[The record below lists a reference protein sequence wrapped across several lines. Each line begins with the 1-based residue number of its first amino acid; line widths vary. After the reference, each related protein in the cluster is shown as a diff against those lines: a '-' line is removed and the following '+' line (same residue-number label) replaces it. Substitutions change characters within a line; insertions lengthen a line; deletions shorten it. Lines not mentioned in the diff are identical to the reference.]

1 MIHGANV
8 YLRRV
13 GNTLTVA
20 AGIGVVMTFQQNWAA
35 IKIGDG
41 LYTEVHTYETLK
53 GSMLGKFHVPGECI
67 FSILDVEKSQYQ
79 IPSPSCPSISCARL
93 MSNVALYGKTVSVVS
108 NTLCARTVQTSWG
121 RKKGCALHY
130 VTYFHLPNVT
140 RYPIAVYHG
149 RVDRS
154 TSSSALRFN
163 VEIMNSMISVVMTL
177 VVTIIRYR
185 SYFDFNSLDGF
196 ANGDSFSH
204 QRKSTRRSRHLARD
218 ERNGR
223 FQKRSNSRSVER

>member
-1 MIHGANV
+1 M
-8 YLRRV
+8 YLFNLGCREV
-13 GNTLTVA
+13 AVSDTLTVMSFNLLRA
-20 AGIGVVMTFQQNWAA
+20 FNEQCGSLWKDRVSGVQHIVR
-35 IKIGDG
+35 
-41 LYTEVHTYETLK
+41 TY
-53 GSMLGKFHVPGECI
+53 SPDILGTQE
-67 FSILDVEKSQYQ
+67 
-79 IPSPSCPSISCARL
+79 
-93 MSNVALYGKTVSVVS
+93 
-108 NTLCARTVQTSWG
+108 
-121 RKKGCALHY
+121 GCALHY

-149 RVDRS
+149 RVDRC